1 MRAVALILALSGAAS
16 AGSADF
22 SGYISSWRQDCSNG
36 CALPAAQASEAA
48 AFKIDVPMNPG
59 EARVAKFARS
69 FGFASGEKIEAS
81 FTVYYLCPRDGHASP
96 AGESCPSRYLQ
107 IQAVLKG
114 DARAFCSVSLNPAD
128 AQPFPVMMCAGENL
142 GRAGE
147 RLGVSLSRKDVA
159 PPL

>member
-1 MRAVALILALSGAAS
+1 IVGLWWVSYLARGTGHPPP
-16 AGSADF
+16 AGS
-22 SGYISSWRQDCSNG
+22 GGR
-36 CALPAAQASEAA
+36 
-48 AFKIDVPMNPG
+48 
-59 EARVAKFARS
+59 R
-69 FGFASGEKIEAS
+69 
-81 FTVYYLCPRDGHASP
+81 
-96 AGESCPSRYLQ
+96 RYLQ